1 MTVQYSIE
9 ITGFKE
15 RERIEYRRYAGP
27 LPGKGRMELKPIQ
40 SHTVF
45 SRTSYYE
52 DDLSE
57 DTIQALSDG
66 IERDNLKL
74 KRLVEG
80 A

>member
-27 LPGKGRMELKPIQ
+27 LPGKGCLQLKPIRN
-40 SHTVF
+40 HTVF

-57 DTIQALSDG
+57 ETIRALSDG

-74 KRLVEG
+74 KRQVEG
-80 A
+80 E